1 MKRTARFAK
10 ITSDVFVLLLSV
22 MLIYTWHVL
31 GQKSVKQHAAKVE
44 NELETAF
51 DSFYLRTNV
60 PELIRI
66 NSIGKVTETR
76 QRLVEFLWGS
86 GGLPRSMPTGV
97 ERNHVDS
104 RYDDIDNLDRID
116 FLSIEMEYGLS
127 SRVYHFIPKTS
138 NQQIVLYHQGHGGD
152 FFSGKS
158 VISALL
164 GKGYAV
170 VGFSMPLLGMNNKP
184 DVFIERF
191 GWYQIERHDEMKLL
205 LPKHGHPLKYFVEP
219 VVRVVNYLKHSY
231 DYSVIGMTGISGGG
245 WTTTIVA
252 AIDPRIVV
260 SIPVAG
266 TVPLYL
272 RAGNETDWGDWEQ
285 TVPQF
290 FRIANY
296 LELYVLGSTG
306 DRRKQLQIINLFDDC
321 CFSGGKTTTYGEKV
335 SLIVQNLGP
344 GEYELYFDRSHH
356 RHKISA
362 EATSLIHKI
371 MSGVSEGPS
380 N

>member
-1 MKRTARFAK
+1 MVRITPTSRTYL
-10 ITSDVFVLLLSV
+10 DVFVLVLSV
-22 MLIYTWHVL
+22 LLIYSWHVL
-31 GQKSVKQHAAKVE
+31 GQKEVKQNVAKADKE
-44 NELETAF
+44 METAF
-51 DSFYLRTNV
+51 DSYYLRTNI
-60 PELIRI
+60 PELIRT

-86 GGLPRSMPTGV
+86 DGLPRSMPTGV
-97 ERNHVDS
+97 KGNHIDS

-116 FLSIEMEYGLS
+116 YLSIDMEYGLS
-127 SRVYHFIPKTS
+127 SRAYHFIPKMS

-164 GKGYAV
+164 RKGYAV
-170 VGFSMPLLGMNNKP
+170 VGFSMPLLGMNNKA

-205 LPKHGHPLKYFVEP
+205 QPKHGHPLKFFVEP
-219 VVRVVNYLKHSY
+219 IVKVINYLKHTY

-245 WTTTIVA
+245 WTTTIAA

-272 RAGNETDWGDWEQ
+272 RSGNETDWGDWEQ

-290 FRIANY
+290 YRIANY

-321 CFSGGKTTTYGEKV
+321 CFSGGKTSTYGEIV
-335 SLIVQNLGP
+335 SSIVRSLGP
-344 GEYELYFDRSHH
+344 GEYELYLDRSHN
-356 RHKISA
+356 RHKISV
-362 EATSLIHKI
+362 EATNLIHKI
-371 MSGVSEGPS
+371 MSEVSGGSS